1 MEILPA
7 VGAIATPL
15 WLGIAQPHGRT
26 RRRNVRYQ
34 DSQGSQRDVG
44 QIHA

>member
-15 WLGIAQPHGRT
+15 WLGIARPHGRV
-26 RRRNVRYQ
+26 RSRNVRYQ
-34 DSQGSQRDVG
+34 HGQGSQRNVS

>member
-1 MEILPA
+1 MEILPT

-15 WLGIAQPHGRT
+15 WLGIARPHGRM
-26 RRRNVRYQ
+26 RGRNVRYQ
-34 DSQGSQRDVG
+34 QGQGSQRDVS

>member
-7 VGAIATPL
+7 VGAITTPL
-15 WLGIAQPHGRT
+15 WLGIARPHGRT

-34 DSQGSQRDVG
+34 ERQGSQRDVS

>member
-15 WLGIAQPHGRT
+15 WLGIARPHGGT
-26 RRRNVRYQ
+26 HSRNVRYQ
-34 DSQGSQRDVG
+34 QRQGSQRDVS
-44 QIHA
+44 QIRA